1 MQLIDE
7 ITIKAKA
14 GHGGDGV
21 VRWRQ
26 EKFIPKGGPAG
37 GDGGKGGDV
46 YLRAIRDPFALA
58 RYKRAIVHE
67 AGRGDDGGEAKRH
80 GANGKDIILDIPIGS
95 VVTNVEN
102 GMKWELTQEGEQVLV
117 LYGGH
122 GGLGNEHFKS
132 SLNTTPLKATPGKS
146 GERAE
151 FFIELSLFADIGFVG
166 LPNAGKSS
174 LLNSLT
180 NAKAKIGEYA
190 FTTLDPNLGDFHGY
204 ILADIP
210 GLIEGASEGKG
221 LGTKFL
227 RHITHTRILAH
238 LVSCELGVNKILTK
252 KGETSKKSA
261 SSDGMMKAYKDIRA
275 ELESY
280 GHGLAEKDEVI
291 VLTKTDVFSD
301 SKELEARIKEFKKLK
316 KPVFTIS
323 LFDEKSVKM
332 LADEIIKLLKKK

>member
-7 ITIKAKA
+7 ITIRAKA
-14 GHGGDGV
+14 GRGGNGV

-58 RYKRAIVHE
+58 RYKRDIVHE
-67 AGRGDDGGEAKRH
+67 AGHGEDGGEAKRH
-80 GANGKDIILDIPIGS
+80 GANGDDIILDIPIGS
-95 VVTNVEN
+95 IVTNKEN
-102 GMKWELTQEGEQVLV
+102 GMRWELTQEGEQVLV
-117 LYGGH
+117 LYGGQ
-122 GGLGNEHFKS
+122 GGMGNEHFKS
-132 SLNTTPLKATPGKS
+132 SLNTTPMKATDGKK
-146 GERAE
+146 GESAE
-151 FFIELSLFADIGFVG
+151 FLIELSLFADIGFIG

-190 FTTLDPNLGDFHGY
+190 FTTLDPNLGDFYGY

-227 RHITHTRILAH
+227 KHITHTRILAH
-238 LVSCELGVNKILTK
+238 LVSCELG
-252 KGETSKKSA
+252 
-261 SSDGMMKAYKDIRA
+261 DDMMKTYKDVRA
-275 ELESY
+275 ELENY
-280 GHGLAEKDEVI
+280 GNGLPDKDEVI
-291 VLTKTDVFSD
+291 VLTKTDIFSD
-301 SKELEARIKEFKKLK
+301 SKVLDAKIKEFKKLK
-316 KPVFTIS
+316 KPVFAIS
-323 LFDEKSVKM
+323 LYEEKSVKN
-332 LADEIIKLLKKK
+332 LADEIIKILKKK